1 MVNMT
6 KPRRASMEVMRGA
19 PRRRWRRGD
28 FSSRGCGSG
37 QGFGRHDGF
46 ILELSCGGYLKEC
59 RRKNGQADE
68 WIFGF
73 MDGGFIAGGFLRWG
87 LTSNIERRTL
97 NERQGNR
104 VLRSPSL
111 PLPRLRPYC
120 QRPL

>member
-73 MDGGFIAGGFLRWG
+73 MDGRISAMRGEHR
-87 LTSNIERRTL
+87 TSNIERRTL